1 MYYCVSPV
9 AIDKPKARLVL
20 ATFRAETRVGV
31 GVTLASNLH
40 LVLVFVFV
48 FVFLTN
54 Y

>member
-1 MYYCVSPV
+1 M

-20 ATFRAETRVGV
+20 ATFRAETRVSV
-31 GVTLASNLH
+31 GITNL
-40 LVLVFVFV
+40 VFVFVFV